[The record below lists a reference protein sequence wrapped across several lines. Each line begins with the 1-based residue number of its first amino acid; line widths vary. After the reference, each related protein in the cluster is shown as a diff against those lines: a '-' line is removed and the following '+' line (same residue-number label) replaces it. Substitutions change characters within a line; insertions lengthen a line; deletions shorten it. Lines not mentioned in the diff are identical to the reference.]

1 VVSNDESL
9 KLNGIIMGKTPLA
22 IISGKT
28 LAEGE
33 SVNVTIKGQG
43 RVAIKCL
50 KIENDSVTISV
61 EGESAPRKIA
71 LK

>member
-1 VVSNDESL
+1 
-9 KLNGIIMGKTPLA
+9 MGKTSLA

-33 SVNVTIKGQG
+33 SGNVIIKGQG
-43 RVAIKCL
+43 SVAIKCL
-50 KIENDSVTISV
+50 KIEKDSVTISV

-71 LK
+71 VK